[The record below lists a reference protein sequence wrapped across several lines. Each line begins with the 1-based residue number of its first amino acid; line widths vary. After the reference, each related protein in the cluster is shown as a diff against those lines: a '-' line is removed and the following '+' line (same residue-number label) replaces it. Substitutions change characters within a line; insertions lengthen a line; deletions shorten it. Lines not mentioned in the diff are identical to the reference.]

1 MLTFIVDPNAGGE
14 KGYRIWRRLERRLIR
29 QGEEY
34 QVFLTG
40 AEGEARDIASQLT
53 RDTSGDCGT
62 LVAVGGD
69 GLMNE
74 ILDGVHISDSLR
86 LGFIPIDKRSDLARG
101 LKLPKKPAA
110 CLDHILSGSRY
121 TEQPYGVVDYGDSE
135 PGHRRFLVNC
145 GCGFDAVVTEVLKS
159 YTREHFTGIP
169 VISKLTKF
177 LIFCRC
183 LFASRTVPGYV
194 ILDGARRVELNNIF
208 LVSAQI
214 QPTGCGGLKLASG
227 VRRENG
233 QFVVCILHNR
243 SKLQLLRVVLAAF
256 VANPSGFAGVRDY
269 GCKEMKVVLESPL
282 PMHTDGE
289 SCGSHTEFTMRCI
302 QRKLTFLC

>member
-121 TEQPYGVVDYGDSE
+121 SSPRHDTHLCQCRGR
-135 PGHRRFLVNC
+135 GH
-145 GCGFDAVVTEVLKS
+145 A
-159 YTREHFTGIP
+159 
-169 VISKLTKF
+169 
-177 LIFCRC
+177 
-183 LFASRTVPGYV
+183 
-194 ILDGARRVELNNIF
+194 
-208 LVSAQI
+208 
-214 QPTGCGGLKLASG
+214 
-227 VRRENG
+227 
-233 QFVVCILHNR
+233 
-243 SKLQLLRVVLAAF
+243 LRVSENRDRMHG
-256 VANPSGFAGVRDY
+256 NPEPA
-269 GCKEMKVVLESPL
+269 L
-282 PMHTDGE
+282 
-289 SCGSHTEFTMRCI
+289 CI
-302 QRKLTFLC
+302 RGT